1 MLQRLQIALSQEKAG
16 HASEYLLS
24 ETRQIIY
31 SFYRTKEITKNVY
44 NNKLNKSII
53 QKWILCL

>member
-16 HASEYLLS
+16 HASEYLLN

-31 SFYRTKEITKNVY
+31 SFYRKKEITKNVY
-44 NNKLNKSII
+44 NNIINSI
-53 QKWILCL
+53 KV